1 MAKKEDENGY
11 WLIEG
16 NPISKGDVVL
26 QYYGRDVSPEL
37 PPDELV
43 NVFRPLSEISTDEAV
58 KSFDAIPLIDDHEFL
73 GKNGTKYDSRAAAG
87 VVFNPR
93 IKDGYLIADLKIF
106 SESLQEKIKS
116 GKRELSPCYN
126 CRYTLESGEHEGTP
140 YSAVQRGIKAAN
152 HVALVERGR
161 TGSDVRIYDGAQY
174 KRAMDSMPITKE
186 IVKMPEKTSE
196 KTGSDAFIDTP
207 KFVEFVGGLNLD
219 EATKKKL
226 VDFAEKSNAAYKRAE
241 DEDVDKRKLID
252 EIGGILKGKVDEEVW
267 RTVIGKAEKLSYN
280 DSSRGTA
287 NDEEEEGGKDK
298 QGDGGEKKE
307 SPAKDDGDGKKDE
320 AKEKTFTASDAAE
333 MEARITKSIMKAA
346 AKKSELVG
354 RLEEH
359 IGVFDS
365 AEMTL
370 EDVALYGCKK
380 LGVEANASN
389 AVAVVNAVLQAR
401 ENAPSQGGLYAFDA
415 FPAAE
420 QGTAFDKYMKE
431 GEQ

>member
-1 MAKKEDENGY
+1 
-11 WLIEG
+11 
-16 NPISKGDVVL
+16 
-26 QYYGRDVSPEL
+26 
-37 PPDELV
+37 
-43 NVFRPLSEISTDEAV
+43 
-58 KSFDAIPLIDDHEFL
+58 
-73 GKNGTKYDSRAAAG
+73 
-87 VVFNPR
+87 
-93 IKDGYLIADLKIF
+93 
-106 SESLQEKIKS
+106 
-116 GKRELSPCYN
+116 
-126 CRYTLESGEHEGTP
+126 
-140 YSAVQRGIKAAN
+140 
-152 HVALVERGR
+152 
-161 TGSDVRIYDGAQY
+161 
-174 KRAMDSMPITKE
+174 
-186 IVKMPEKTSE
+186 MPEKTSE
-196 KTGSDAFIDTP
+196 KTSPDAFIDTP

-226 VDFAEKSNAAYKRAE
+226 VDFAEKSNAAYKRSE

-252 EIGGILKGKVDEEVW
+252 EIGGILKGKVDEEIW

-287 NDEEEEGGKDK
+287 NDGE
-298 QGDGGEKKE
+298 GGEKKE
-307 SPAKDDGDGKKDE
+307 TPAKDEGDGEKGE
-320 AKEKTFTASDAAE
+320 GKEKTFTASDAAE

-354 RLEEH
+354 RLEGH

-380 LGVEANASN
+380 LGVAADASN
-389 AVAVVNAVLQAR
+389 AVAVVNAVLQTR
-401 ENAPSQGGLYAFDA
+401 KNAPSQEGLYAFDA